1 MKNEQIKDAINSK
14 VARFKIF
21 RDNAKRVDESTYFS
35 GCIDGL
41 MMAVDEIS
49 RIEKIEQKKPRTP
62 QIKRL

>member
-1 MKNEQIKDAINSK
+1 MT
-14 VARFKIF
+14 KIPGVKTLF
-21 RDNAKRVDESTYFS
+21 QSDYFS

-49 RIEKIEQKKPRTP
+49 RIEQIEQKKPRTP